1 MDINFCNKECNKYN
15 IILKDWTSSN
25 NKKIINTYIIYL
37 NYEKIKLF
45 IYLLIKNNWELIDNI
60 IKKNK
65 KKINKIIKSN
75 NNNNFFKFYI
85 NNLFTVLNKC
95 NSYQNTYIEFYKL
108 INYNNFIDIITLG
121 LLIIND
127 LKLCNLIINFNIKN
141 INIKKLDLLII
152 NTKFN
157 INYFNIILN
166 NIIPNQRTD
175 WGDIKYT
182 TAYSMCKS
190 LLILSKYYK
199 NPIKKLGIKLVLN
212 KINSFNQSKKYI
224 SNKLKKN
231 NINITDDVNNYDKYL
246 FLLKKN
252 NINLWETIKLLFN
265 SIYPKHVLSNV
276 HDSIINNNVLE
287 IENNKIG
294 IFCYILIINNK
305 INQKFLHNYI

>member
-1 MDINFCNKECNKYN
+1 
-15 IILKDWTSSN
+15 
-25 NKKIINTYIIYL
+25 
-37 NYEKIKLF
+37 
-45 IYLLIKNNWELIDNI
+45 
-60 IKKNK
+60 
-65 KKINKIIKSN
+65 
-75 NNNNFFKFYI
+75 
-85 NNLFTVLNKC
+85 
-95 NSYQNTYIEFYKL
+95 
-108 INYNNFIDIITLG
+108 
-121 LLIIND
+121 
-127 LKLCNLIINFNIKN
+127 
-141 INIKKLDLLII
+141 
-152 NTKFN
+152 
-157 INYFNIILN
+157 
-166 NIIPNQRTD
+166 
-175 WGDIKYT
+175 
-182 TAYSMCKS
+182 MCKS